1 LDDSVSTLE
10 QRVSNQEGVVSS
22 NWRRGEKG
30 GSKLKTLLALAIVA
44 AMVFAAIKIVPIYVM
59 NYQLH
64 DSMQEEATY
73 ASVNRKSADQIK
85 ADIEKKLKELG
96 IVVDP
101 NTIQVSSFS
110 GNVQISLEYTIPV
123 DLTVYQ
129 LQLHFHPQ
137 ADNTSI

>member
-1 LDDSVSTLE
+1 
-10 QRVSNQEGVVSS
+10 VSS
-22 NWRRGEKG
+22 IWCRGEKG
-30 GSKLKTLLALAIVA
+30 GSRLKTLFALAIVG

-73 ASVNRKSADQIK
+73 ASVNRKTADQIR
-85 ADIEKKLKELG
+85 ADLEKKLKELG

-101 NTIQVSSFS
+101 STIQVTAFS

-129 LQLHFHPQ
+129 LELHFHPQ